1 MVEQAEPVTE
11 FVSQVGDEELVRQR
25 RAQIVAAAVRLFSE
39 QGYYRTK
46 VQEVAK
52 RAGVSAGLIYQ
63 YVRDKEDLLLLSILD
78 VLDSYSAEIPRA
90 VGHISDP
97 LARCIAAFRTYC
109 RVVDQRRDATILAYR
124 STKSLP
130 PSRRTI
136 IKRAERQTN
145 QLIAGYIQTCIDLGL
160 FRPVDPELATYQLV
174 MYAHAWAL
182 KYWQFAKRF
191 DLETYIE
198 HGLDLFLHA
207 LLTER
212 GRELLDRSASV
223 RGTATS
229 SVS

>member
-1 MVEQAEPVTE
+1 MTEQADPVTD

-25 RAQIVAAAVRLFSE
+25 RAQIVAAAVQLFSE

-46 VQEVAK
+46 VQDVAK

-78 VLDSYSAEIPRA
+78 VLDSYTAEIPRA

-97 LARCIAAFRTYC
+97 LARCVAAFRTYC

-124 STKSLP
+124 STKSLAP
-130 PSRRTI
+130 ARRQI

-160 FRPVDPELATYQLV
+160 FRAVDTELATYQLV

-212 GRELLDRSASV
+212 GRALLDRTTAAATARTAAS
-223 RGTATS
+223 
-229 SVS
+229 